1 MQKGHEMKRLSDFV
15 EFRDRRLETRARHE
29 RLPMSTLLEAYLDG
43 AVNIPDLEGFLD
55 ARAELVKPS
64 LTLSHVKQLV
74 TRMVPEWTIHSRAQ
88 DQRIVRGH
96 YDRGDDFF
104 QAFLG
109 ERMVYTAG
117 FFKDESETLE
127 QSQDNKLD
135 RVCQK
140 LLLRPDQELLDV
152 GCGWGTLALHA
163 ARRYGV
169 RATGVTLSLNQ
180 AAFGRARSEQ
190 QGLEER
196 ATFECTDY
204 RTMPYRKYDRIVSLE
219 MVEHVGIKNL
229 GKYFEIVYDRLTDDG
244 LFLLQF
250 TGLRRGGPEGV
261 PPIGM
266 RAEDM
271 VWGLFMNKYIF
282 PGADASLPLSEML
295 KAMEKAGFDVNS
307 AENVSVHYAL
317 TVRRWHENWQRNRE
331 LVQRAYGER
340 WYRLFHFFL
349 AWSWRIGEQGTAA
362 CFQVVAHKN
371 LDRFDRRRFIQH
383 RTLALA

>member
-1 MQKGHEMKRLSDFV
+1 MKRLSDFV
-15 EFRDRRLETRARHE
+15 EFRDRCLETRARHE

-140 LLLRPDQELLDV
+140 LLLRPDQ
-152 GCGWGTLALHA
+152 
-163 ARRYGV
+163 
-169 RATGVTLSLNQ
+169 
-180 AAFGRARSEQ
+180 
-190 QGLEER
+190 
-196 ATFECTDY
+196 
-204 RTMPYRKYDRIVSLE
+204 
-219 MVEHVGIKNL
+219 
-229 GKYFEIVYDRLTDDG
+229 
-244 LFLLQF
+244 
-250 TGLRRGGPEGV
+250 
-261 PPIGM
+261 
-266 RAEDM
+266 
-271 VWGLFMNKYIF
+271 
-282 PGADASLPLSEML
+282 
-295 KAMEKAGFDVNS
+295 
-307 AENVSVHYAL
+307 
-317 TVRRWHENWQRNRE
+317 
-331 LVQRAYGER
+331 
-340 WYRLFHFFL
+340 
-349 AWSWRIGEQGTAA
+349 
-362 CFQVVAHKN
+362 
-371 LDRFDRRRFIQH
+371 
-383 RTLALA
+383 